1 MSEMMSGA
9 AIRRRKALPPWLIP
23 LVLMAAFFGFAAYV
37 IIFLPPGPQF
47 VAEKAECDRQVAI
60 LLATHDAVE
69 LDRAKF
75 IVRWLNCSIGDRLP
89 SP

>member
-1 MSEMMSGA
+1 MSDTLRWH
-9 AIRRRKALPPWLIP
+9 RRLPPWLIP
-23 LVLMAAFFGFAAYV
+23 VVLMAAFVGFAAYV
-37 IIFLPPGPQF
+37 IIFLPPGPRF

-75 IVRWLNCSIGDRLP
+75 LVRWLDCSIGDRLP